1 VDRYLPI
8 LIRLPDDLDIDDKL
22 ALAAYIA
29 VLLAA
34 LEERGIEAGI
44 DGRYERGPDGA
55 RLN

>member
-8 LIRLPDDLDIDDKL
+8 LVRLPDELDIDDKL

-34 LEERGIEAGI
+34 LDERGIEAGI